1 MLYRVHPENPQPRT
15 VSMVADVLTKGG
27 ICVLPTDT
35 VYAFATILNNKKSI
49 ERLYRLKDMPLS
61 KPLALYCR
69 DFSQASE
76 FIKMSNNQVFRWMR
90 SNLPGPY
97 TLVFPASH
105 NIPHYTLRKQKT
117 VGIRVI
123 SHPLIEALLNILGHP
138 LVGTSVPQQENY
150 LVYADDLEEKYGKLV
165 DAVVDAGPLQHE
177 PSTILD
183 TQEFPFEV
191 IREGKGK
198 FD

>member
-1 MLYRVHPENPQPRT
+1 MYKVHPENPQPRT
-15 VSMVADVLTKGG
+15 VAMLAEILTKGG
-27 ICVLPTDT
+27 VCLLPTDT

-69 DFSQASE
+69 DFSQASD
-76 FIKMSNNQVFRWMR
+76 FIKMNNNQVFRWMR
-90 SNLPGPY
+90 SHLPGPY

-123 SHPLIEALLNILGHP
+123 SHPLIEALLNSLGHP

-150 LVYADDLEEKYGKLV
+150 LVYAEDLDEKYGKLV

-183 TQEFPFEV
+183 AQHFPLEV
-191 IREGKGK
+191 IRKGKGK
-198 FD
+198 FN